1 MQIGVRL
8 KLPVKSDENPKRQST
23 AALQNLSDSRASPK
37 LREVLECGCALPL
50 WIEIPHHA
58 KTVQPSPCEC
68 ATKLNRTLEELIPT
82 CHLRSATAN
91 LYYAWRRHS
100 KRDDGDRPQFRGQL
114 FHERTA

>member
-1 MQIGVRL
+1 MVWGGLRSINRSRL
-8 KLPVKSDENPKRQST
+8 TGLRERLSYGLTLSKSGENPKRQST

-100 KRDDGDRPQFRGQL
+100 K
-114 FHERTA
+114 